1 MKGFRFYAE
10 SRDTV
15 ARLKERAAQGE
26 TVDCVALLIDDC
38 DNGGRNWRYN
48 PQGFSTAIQDNPHSY
63 SLNGCSVEW
72 LATECKRIPET
83 LARKLAPQLFNRIG
97 EG

>member
-1 MKGFRFYAE
+1 MNGFRFYAE

-15 ARLKERAAQGE
+15 AQLRARAEQGE
-26 TVDCVALLIDDC
+26 TLDCVALLIGDC

-48 PQGFSTAIQDNPHSY
+48 PQGFSVAIQGNAFSY

-72 LATECKRIPET
+72 LATECKRIPES
-83 LARKLAPQLFNRIG
+83 LARDLAPQLFARIG
-97 EG
+97 ES